1 MEEIQQDSITNV
13 YVKSGKVVFK
23 GKNKENGIILSK
35 GMSGT
40 LKEGNE
46 TPEISKSIFTN
57 PSAWATGKF
66 IYKNAPIDAVM
77 KELSLFYKT
86 NLYSSEITRL

>member
-46 TPEISKSIFTN
+46 TPEYLKVFLPTLL
-57 PSAWATGKF
+57 PGQQG
-66 IYKNAPIDAVM
+66 
-77 KELSLFYKT
+77 
-86 NLYSSEITRL
+86 SSYTKMRR